1 MKTQVN
7 LQMTLTKEETI
18 ELQAIFVNRAD
29 IINVVGIEIDVLW
42 KQYGYSNPA
51 VLTKTMSLTTK
62 QRMNRDSNENT
73 KLIYKWQ

>member
-18 ELQAIFVNRAD
+18 GLQAIFVNRAD
-29 IINVVGIEIDVLW
+29 IINGVGIEIDVLW

-62 QRMNRDSNENT
+62 QRMNLDS
-73 KLIYKWQ
+73 K

>member
-18 ELQAIFVNRAD
+18 GLQAIFVNRAD

-51 VLTKTMSLTTK
+51 VLTKTMSLTSK
-62 QRMNRDSNENT
+62 QRMNRDS
-73 KLIYKWQ
+73 K